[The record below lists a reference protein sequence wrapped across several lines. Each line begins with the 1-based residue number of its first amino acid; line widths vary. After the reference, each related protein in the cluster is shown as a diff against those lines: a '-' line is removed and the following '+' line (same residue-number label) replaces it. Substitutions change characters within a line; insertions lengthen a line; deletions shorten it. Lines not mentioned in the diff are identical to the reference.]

1 MFLYPQRPRHINVR
15 HDIGIM
21 GVDME
26 KRDAAKED
34 EKTVR
39 GDVESR
45 SVLYDSDEST
55 IGKYDVLSREE
66 TDPALN
72 AKMHLVNNVSWS
84 FLYDSWQTR

>member
-1 MFLYPQRPRHINVR
+1 
-15 HDIGIM
+15 M

-26 KRDAAKED
+26 KRDASREE

-72 AKMHLVNNVSWS
+72 AKMHLVNNVSPGHS
-84 FLYDSWQTR
+84 KRTEY